1 MCGWDGC
8 GDFFVGE
15 FAAVASVRVGCG
27 YGDGGE
33 LIVGVLQA
41 GVRELDGLGC
51 FSGADAGG
59 DVFAGDV
66 LVALLVMVPPIRLS
80 LRWWSWWAM

>member
-1 MCGWDGC
+1 M
-8 GDFFVGE
+8 
-15 FAAVASVRVGCG
+15 RVDCG

-41 GVRELDGLGC
+41 GVRELNGLGY
-51 FSGADAGG
+51 FGGDAAGG

-66 LVALLVMVPPIRLS
+66 LAILVVMLPPIRLS
-80 LRWWSWWAM
+80 LRRWSWWVM

>member
-8 GDFFVGE
+8 GDFFVIE
-15 FAAVASVRVGCG
+15 FAVVASVRVGCG

-41 GVRELDGLGC
+41 GVRGLGGLGY
-51 FSGADAGG
+51 FGGDAAGG

-66 LVALLVMVPPIRLS
+66 LVALVVTVPLSRLS
-80 LRWWSWWAM
+80 LPWLWWAM